1 MWKCING
8 RKLEE
13 LHDNQSW
20 MNYLDKIETFMSK
33 LCFKIST
40 HQIYNSW
47 NTKRCYTIEFANNI
61 ESLLKEL
68 NNQRCNEIKTWKT
81 KMKTQQEHRHKIKVF
96 QNVNPSGRKILCWH
110 AWGMAWHVVLHAFHE
125 DGHGMAGY
133 EFNITW

>member
-1 MWKCING
+1 LWKCING
-8 RKLEE
+8 RKLEQ

-20 MNYLDKIETFMSK
+20 MNYLHKIETFMSK

-68 NNQRCNEIKTWKT
+68 NNERCNEIKTWKT
-81 KMKTQQEHRHKIKVF
+81 KMETQEHRHKIMVF
-96 QNVNPSGRKILCWH
+96 QNVNPSGRKILCWN
-110 AWGMAWHVVLHAFHE
+110 AWGHGMACCLHAFHE
-125 DGHGMAGY
+125 DGDRMAGY